1 MAEVALVS
9 ERVKH
14 SRGKLAM
21 RDAMAKWVAVLL
33 LVMPSNPSRYFD
45 FRTIKQLLEDSV
57 KVIGLDSKGNDWIYL
72 RG

>member
-1 MAEVALVS
+1 MAEVARLS

-14 SRGKLAM
+14 SKGKLAM
-21 RDAMAKWVAVLL
+21 RDVMSKWVAVLL

-57 KVIGLDSKGNDWIYL
+57 KVIGLDLKG
-72 RG
+72 